1 MALCRNKWHVRAVER
16 IRQTTIAKT
25 TRTAAVIHGYLSLV
39 GDICGCNRSG
49 LEPIGLTGGKQ
60 KGGPLE
66 CILGLQSGGDPVKDM
81 VGL

>member
-1 MALCRNKWHVRAVER
+1 MV
-16 IRQTTIAKT
+16 
-25 TRTAAVIHGYLSLV
+25 LSLV

-66 CILGLQSGGDPVKDM
+66 CGVLGLESGGDPVKDM

>member
-1 MALCRNKWHVRAVER
+1 MV
-16 IRQTTIAKT
+16 
-25 TRTAAVIHGYLSLV
+25 LSLV

-49 LEPIGLTGGKQ
+49 LEPIRLTGGKQ

-66 CILGLQSGGDPVKDM
+66 CGVLGLESGGDPVKDM